1 MSTRSRPP
9 APLDAV
15 SGAFLTRY
23 EARARQDAG
32 EQREQ
37 AAELF
42 RTAGLPGPR
51 EEAWHYTTLRPLAD
65 AVFDAPQGDV
75 SALLDQL
82 PDIAAPRLVFVHGR
96 FRADLS
102 VLPPGIAVRTGAPAW
117 GRLARPAVEKL
128 VALNTML
135 AEDGADISV
144 ADGVDA
150 GTLLLVSLA
159 NTGAFHPRH
168 AVRLGR
174 GARLT
179 FIEVNIGEGA
189 YLNNPVFSMDVADDA
204 TLIHLRIQREAEAA
218 FHLSTLYAQVGARGT
233 YDSFLLTL
241 GGRLARMEVH
251 ARLAGEK
258 SAAHLNAAQLL
269 GDSQHADFT
278 TVVTHDAPATVSRQT
293 VKNVLTGRSRG
304 VFQGKIEVSR
314 IAQKTDGYQM
324 NQALLLSSD
333 AEIDSKPQL
342 EIYADDVKCSH
353 GATVGELDADQLFYL
368 RSRGV
373 PAAEARSILVRA
385 FLDEALDP
393 ITHDAAREAMEGM
406 ISTWWEGQGT

>member
-1 MSTRSRPP
+1 MSTRNKPP
-9 APLDAV
+9 APLEVVA
-15 SGAFLTRY
+15 GAFLARY
-23 EARARQDAG
+23 EARDDRAGARA
-32 EQREQ
+32 E

-42 RTAGLPGPR
+42 RTAGLPSPR

-65 AVFDAPQGDV
+65 AVFDAPQTDP
-75 SALLDQL
+75 ADLLAHL
-82 PDIAAPRLVFVHGR
+82 PAIAAPRLVFAHGR

-102 VLPPGIAVRTGAPAW
+102 VLPAGISVRTGAPSW
-117 GRLARPAVEKL
+117 GTLARPAVEKL
-128 VALNTML
+128 VALNSML
-135 AEDGADISV
+135 AEDGADIEV
-144 ADGVDA
+144 ADGTDA

-159 NTGAFHPRH
+159 TGGAFHPRH
-168 AVRLGR
+168 AIRLGR

-179 FIEVNIGEGA
+179 LVEANLGTGA
-189 YLNNPVFSMDVADDA
+189 YLNNPVFSLAVADDA
-204 TLIHLRIQREAEAA
+204 HLTHLRIQIEAPDA
-218 FHLSTLYAQVGARGT
+218 FHLSTLYAEVGARGT

-241 GGRLARMEVH
+241 GARLARMEVH

-258 SAAHLNAAQLL
+258 STAHLNAAQLL
-269 GDSQHADFT
+269 GGSQHADFT
-278 TVVTHDAPATVSRQT
+278 TVVTHDAPGTTSRQT

-324 NQALLLSSD
+324 NQALLLSAE

-353 GATVGELDADQLFYL
+353 GATVGELDPDQLFYL

-373 PAAEARSILVRA
+373 PEAEARSILVRA

-393 ITHDAAREAMEGM
+393 ITHAAARAAMEGM
-406 ISTWWEGQGT
+406 IASWWEGQAA